1 MKRTSLSLP
10 DDLALAL
17 QREAHRRRTTIS
29 AVART
34 ALALH
39 LGLDAS
45 DERSLGFPAVGRS
58 RGRSTGR
65 EMEALLTEEWRDAR
79 DR

>member
-17 QREAHRRRTTIS
+17 EREAQRRRTTMS

-34 ALALH
+34 ALASH

-45 DERSLGFPAVGRS
+45 EERSLGFAALGRS
-58 RGRSTGR
+58 GGRSTGR
-65 EMEALLTEEWRDAR
+65 DMEALLTEEWRDAR